1 MELFLWYVDIRE
13 SFQGNCN
20 VYPTDP
26 SVLEPFFTDS
36 LHNRLVIGG
45 WAGSGSQR

>member
-13 SFQGNCN
+13 SYQVSYNI
-20 VYPTDP
+20 YITDS
-26 SVLEPFFTDS
+26 SVLGPLFTDS
-36 LHNRLVIGG
+36 LHSGLVIGG